1 MNIKSSKL
9 IRISTKPLA
18 FRPQGFANI
27 FIISAII
34 VSFCVGLDSATS
46 NVSAARPL
54 SLITGCPSLFKS
66 LLFLFKK
73 STKRKAPL
81 RLLPSL
87 KGWFLMMK
95 YS

>member
-1 MNIKSSKL
+1 
-9 IRISTKPLA
+9 
-18 FRPQGFANI
+18 
-27 FIISAII
+27 
-34 VSFCVGLDSATS
+34 
-46 NVSAARPL
+46 
-54 SLITGCPSLFKS
+54 LITGCPSLFKS